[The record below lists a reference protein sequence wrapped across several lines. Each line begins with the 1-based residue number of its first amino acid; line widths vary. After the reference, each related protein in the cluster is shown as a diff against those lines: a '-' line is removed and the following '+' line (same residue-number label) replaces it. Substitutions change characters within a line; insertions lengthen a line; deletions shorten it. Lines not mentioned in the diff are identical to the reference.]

1 MEINT
6 SVTDQVFGMCK
17 CQQPSAGGLQVRI
30 GLILPVQ
37 FHLISVQTCPQ
48 PPLSGHAWHISTHL
62 LDMASIARVY
72 SPLSATAMS
81 LLRFSTVFPQHEVLK
96 ACSLGAA
103 LLFFQELNPK
113 GSVSAVDETPK
124 LSRPLWPDII
134 SLDCL

>member
-17 CQQPSAGGLQVRI
+17 CQQPSAGGLQVRT

-37 FHLISVQTCPQ
+37 FHLISVQTCLR
-48 PPLSGHAWHISTHL
+48 PPLSGHVWRISTHL
-62 LDMASIARVY
+62 LAMASVAHVY

-81 LLRFSTVFPQHEVLK
+81 FLQFSTGFQQHEVLK

-103 LLFFQELNPK
+103 LLFFPGAESKRKRVCCGRNSQ
-113 GSVSAVDETPK
+113 AV
-124 LSRPLWPDII
+124 
-134 SLDCL
+134 